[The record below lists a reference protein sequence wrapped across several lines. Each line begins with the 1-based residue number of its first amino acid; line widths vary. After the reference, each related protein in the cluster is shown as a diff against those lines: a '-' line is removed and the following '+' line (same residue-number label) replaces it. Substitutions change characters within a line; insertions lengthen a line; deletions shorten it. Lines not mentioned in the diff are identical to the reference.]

1 MAVDILSHAI
11 SMPLSFN
18 PERRREKE
26 IRLSTLITMYPE
38 AVRQSSN
45 AAYGI
50 LLASAIAFTIFLT
63 VFLI

>member
-1 MAVDILSHAI
+1 
-11 SMPLSFN
+11 MPLSFN